1 MRNVKLTIEYLGS
14 SYYGWQFLPDKPTVQ
29 GELLKALKTF
39 LREEV
44 KLTGAS
50 RTDAGVHAKGQVA
63 NFKTAKEFS
72 LDKLKRA
79 LNGLLPFDIKV
90 IKVEEVPLDFDS
102 RRSAKGKLYL
112 YRLFNREVP
121 SPFEYKRSWF
131 FPFTLNIEEM
141 RKASSYLLG
150 THDFTSFS
158 KGERK
163 KEVNPVR
170 RIDEI
175 TIDKVNDTI
184 EIKVIGRSFL
194 RHMVRVIVA
203 TLVKVGEGKLKAEEI
218 REILEAKDRKRAP
231 YLAPAE
237 GLYLE
242 KVYYEDYPY

>member
-14 SYYGWQFLPDKPTVQ
+14 SYYGWQLLPGRPTVQ
-29 GELLKALKTF
+29 GELLKALNTF

-44 KLTGAS
+44 KLVGAS

-63 NFKTAKEFS
+63 NFKTEKEFE
-72 LDKLKRA
+72 LKRLKKA
-79 LNGLLPFDIKV
+79 LNGLLPYDIKV

-131 FPFTLNIEEM
+131 FPFSLDLKEM
-141 RKASSYLLG
+141 EKASTYLLG
-150 THDFTSFS
+150 SHDFTSFS

-175 TIDKVNDTI
+175 AIEKVNDTI

-203 TLVKVGEGKLKAEEI
+203 TLVKVGEGKLKAEEVK
-218 REILEAKDRKRAP
+218 EILEAKDRRRAP

>member
-14 SYYGWQFLPDKPTVQ
+14 SYYGWQLLPGRPTVQ
-29 GELLKALKTF
+29 GELLKALNTF

-44 KLTGAS
+44 KLVGAS

-63 NFKTAKEFS
+63 NFKTEKEFE
-72 LDKLKRA
+72 LKRLKKA
-79 LNGLLPFDIKV
+79 LNGLLPYDIKV

-131 FPFTLNIEEM
+131 FPFSLDLKEM
-141 RKASSYLLG
+141 EKASTYLLG
-150 THDFTSFS
+150 SHDFTSFS

-175 TIDKVNDTI
+175 AIEKINDTI

-203 TLVKVGEGKLKAEEI
+203 TLVKVGEGKLKAEEVK
-218 REILEAKDRKRAP
+218 EILEAKDRRRAP